1 LEIRVFRGVERFSEY
16 KRVKARTPRVH
27 GADANVLRGQKRPRR
42 SLLSNRGL
50 TIIIAVGTVVLVL
63 LATATLIV
71 LLS

>member
-1 LEIRVFRGVERFSEY
+1 MFRGVERFSEY